1 MIIGA
6 KQKIPN
12 TGELK
17 LHLMSGS
24 RVFSVKPWGKSLPGL
39 VIPVEFNGS
48 RLN

>member
-24 RVFSVKPWGKSLPGL
+24 RVFSVKPWGGKFTWFGDPC
-39 VIPVEFNGS
+39 
-48 RLN
+48 